1 MGQGVFLKGC
11 RLSVIRGISLAKLVF
26 SLGTEA
32 VKTVPNI
39 CSLLTKQT
47 GVTNSSEKPLT
58 LGKIGGRRRRGRR
71 GTRWLRGTTDLMAL
85 SLSEVCET
93 VTDRKAWHLQS
104 LESQRVGHN

>member
-71 GTRWLRGTTDLMAL
+71 RTRWLAGITNSMDMNLGK
-85 SLSEVCET
+85 SGS
-93 VTDRKAWHLQS
+93 W
-104 LESQRVGHN
+104 